1 MPRVSV
7 IMSVYKEPIE
17 WIRQSIDSILAQT
30 FDDFEFLIVNDNPSR
45 KENSDLLNEYHQK
58 DGRVVPII
66 NETNLGLTK
75 SLNKALALARGEYIA
90 RMDADDMS
98 LSQRFEKQVAYLD
111 ANPEI
116 CGVGSWTG
124 NIDEQGNR
132 IPCVAKYDTD
142 PRWIRAQ
149 FLQNSQVG
157 HPAAMFRKVVKGHVA
172 QYDESVRY
180 AQDYS
185 LWVSLL
191 PYGDISNIPEVLF
204 CYRHSEQQITSSK
217 KAEQQECAG
226 VAQRKAFAL
235 FDFPVTDSFI
245 RVFNS
250 MTIQHNMDLPMVEVK
265 KEFGGFF
272 KKVKLTR
279 DNSLA
284 LEIIYSSYLAYL
296 QHCCGGLKIKFMAS
310 VLKNSTPFMLMLGC
324 RLGIHL
330 YQRKAKRQ

>member
-1 MPRVSV
+1 
-7 IMSVYKEPIE
+7 MSVYKEPIE

-30 FDDFEFLIVNDNPSR
+30 FGGFEFLIVNDNPSR
-45 KENSDLLNEYHQK
+45 IENTELLKEYHQK
-58 DGRVVPII
+58 DARVVAII
-66 NETNLGLTK
+66 NETNIGLTK
-75 SLNKALALARGEYIA
+75 SLNKALAVAQGEYIA

-111 ANPEI
+111 AHPEI

-124 NIDEQGNR
+124 NIDEQGNK
-132 IPCVAKYDTD
+132 IPGVAKYDTD

-157 HPAAMFRKVVKGHVA
+157 HPAAMFRRVMKGHVA
-172 QYDESVRY
+172 RYDESVRY

-245 RVFNS
+245 KQFFA
-250 MTIQHNMDLPMVEVK
+250 MTIQHNMDLPLEEVR
-265 KEFGGFF
+265 KEFCGFF
-272 KKVKLTR
+272 KKIKLT
-279 DNSLA
+279 DENSLA

-296 QHCCGGLKIKFMAS
+296 QHWSCGAKFKFMAS
-310 VLKNSTPFMLMLGC
+310 VLKNSSPFMLMLGC
-324 RLGIHL
+324 RLGLHL